1 MSSLPLD
8 PEFDIYILN
17 WYREKLNQLDM
28 EICSLTSI
36 ARRSINKKNNISPKV
51 ILDEGFR
58 LLNEIEML
66 SREFHIQYLKVN
78 N

>member
-1 MSSLPLD
+1 MPLE

-17 WYREKLNQLDM
+17 WYRERLNQLDL
-28 EICSLTSI
+28 EIYSLTSI
-36 ARRSINKKNNISPKV
+36 AKRSINKKNNISPKV
-51 ILDEGFR
+51 IIDEGLR
-58 LLNEIEML
+58 LLNEIDML